1 MVKLGEFVY
10 TRPNLFLE
18 LLLQTI
24 NKANN
29 FLEYPLI
36 TDPGG
41 RGTPYNGLYR
51 EAPPEKGTIFGLQV
65 YARVGILIVEVHERV
80 GKSVI
85 WVCGKG
91 PKGRT
96 DEFYGFI
103 ESGKRSIFV
112 IDSYLKDSTFTAV

>member
-1 MVKLGEFVY
+1 M
-10 TRPNLFLE
+10 
-18 LLLQTI
+18 
-24 NKANN
+24 
-29 FLEYPLI
+29 I

-51 EAPPEKGTIFGLQV
+51 KAPHEKGSFFGLQV

-85 WVCGKG
+85 WVCAKG

-96 DEFYGFI
+96 DEFYDFI
-103 ESGKRSIFV
+103 ES
-112 IDSYLKDSTFTAV
+112 STVLFGESEWDLISLEAWLLA

>member
-1 MVKLGEFVY
+1 M
-10 TRPNLFLE
+10 
-18 LLLQTI
+18 
-24 NKANN
+24 
-29 FLEYPLI
+29 EYPLI

-41 RGTPYNGLYR
+41 GGGTPYNGLYR
-51 EAPPEKGTIFGLQV
+51 KKAPPEKGTFFRLRV
-65 YARVGILIVEVHERV
+65 YAMVGILIVEVCERV

-103 ESGKRSIFV
+103 E
-112 IDSYLKDSTFTAV
+112 